1 MNREYA
7 NMQRTTITIDQDLL
21 SKVKALGKEKGLSVS
36 RTISE
41 LVRIAL
47 LQKQNP
53 QKHRFMWKTYKG
65 QLRPGINIDDRDQ
78 LYNLMENHNVY
89 G

>member
-1 MNREYA
+1 
-7 NMQRTTITIDQDLL
+7 MQRTTITIDQDLL
-21 SKVKALGKEKGLSVS
+21 NKVKAFGKDKGLSVS

-53 QKHRFMWKTYKG
+53 QKHNFTWKTYKG
-65 QLRPGINIDDRDQ
+65 QLRPGVNIDDRDQ
-78 LYNLMENHNVY
+78 LYNLMENHNVH